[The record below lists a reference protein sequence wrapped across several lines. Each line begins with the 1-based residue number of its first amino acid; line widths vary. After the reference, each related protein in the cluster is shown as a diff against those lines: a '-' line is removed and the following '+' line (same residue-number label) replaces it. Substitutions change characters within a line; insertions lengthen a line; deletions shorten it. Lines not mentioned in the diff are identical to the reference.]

1 VSSLMQPVVAERRRR
16 DTVVSSTDSNL
27 AAAVIVALDRE
38 QVAQVVPVLELHS
51 CSLTSQYLA
60 FNSHSCSRMICRGKH
75 ARS

>member
-1 VSSLMQPVVAERRRR
+1 VSSLMQPVVAERRR